1 MTKNHTKTKRFPA
14 LVVLPLPVAMGFPGC
29 QADEV
34 SFSSA
39 MGGSWSRA
47 MQLMSEA
54 LDQQRCNM
62 VVAHA
67 AIGDMA
73 NQGWV

>member
-1 MTKNHTKTKRFPA
+1 M
-14 LVVLPLPVAMGFPGC
+14 VLPLPVAMGFPGK
-29 QADEV
+29 ADEV
-34 SFSSA
+34 TCSSA